1 MWLCINVFQNSKR
14 KLILMLLNY
23 NWLFYMLDNDNII
36 STSVSVAV
44 EKIPTDEK
52 VYRKCSFIVF
62 YFAQPQREDQH
73 VLSLTLEIVVYLL
86 GYIQCSCKNHRIHF
100 TQNLNR
106 KKCNNRHMV
115 SFIHCGS
122 EKWIYRFPRGNKLA
136 DSREG
141 GG

>member
-1 MWLCINVFQNSKR
+1 
-14 KLILMLLNY
+14 
-23 NWLFYMLDNDNII
+23 MLDNDNII
-36 STSVSVAV
+36 STSVSVAI
-44 EKIPTDEK
+44 EKIPRDEK

-86 GYIQCSCKNHRIHF
+86 GYIQCSCKSHRIHF

-122 EKWIYRFPRGNKLA
+122 EK
-136 DSREG
+136 
-141 GG
+141 